1 MFKSIQYRLIAYT
14 LLLVVLA
21 AASSV
26 LIMQKQWAGSVL
38 CGILVV
44 FCLNNMWR
52 HYKRFNQ
59 NILFLLNALD
69 NGDYSFHFSE
79 SSMSRRE
86 KELNAMLNRIK
97 EILTN
102 ARKEVIENEKFLSL
116 IVESVSTGIVI
127 VDEYWHVQ
135 TVNRSAL
142 DLLGLPVFTHLN
154 QLSGVNENFP
164 TLFKKMKAGDNF
176 QITIPNE
183 REEMQV
189 SLRLS
194 EIKLKEHKI
203 KIITLN
209 NIGSELETK
218 EMESWVRLI
227 RVMTHEIMNSIAPI
241 TSLSETLLT
250 LHHQPQEDSESSDS
264 LRNNTIEAFETI
276 HSTARGLLSFVE
288 SYRKFTAVPKP
299 EVLSFSI
306 RSLLDKAVR
315 LEEQVMTQRNIS
327 LEIEPVNEDV
337 TMAADEKLIFQ
348 VLVNLI
354 KNAVEAIP
362 EAGGELLLRY
372 GYQPSGRSYI
382 EVCNS
387 GDPIP
392 ADVLPHIFI
401 PFFTTKEN
409 GNGIGLSVS
418 RYIMRL
424 HGGKLLHSTSPEGMT
439 VFTVVG

>member
-164 TLFKKMKAGDNF
+164 TLF
-176 QITIPNE
+176 
-183 REEMQV
+183 
-189 SLRLS
+189 
-194 EIKLKEHKI
+194 
-203 KIITLN
+203 
-209 NIGSELETK
+209 
-218 EMESWVRLI
+218 
-227 RVMTHEIMNSIAPI
+227 
-241 TSLSETLLT
+241 
-250 LHHQPQEDSESSDS
+250 QEDE
-264 LRNNTIEAFETI
+264 
-276 HSTARGLLSFVE
+276 
-288 SYRKFTAVPKP
+288 
-299 EVLSFSI
+299 
-306 RSLLDKAVR
+306 
-315 LEEQVMTQRNIS
+315 
-327 LEIEPVNEDV
+327 
-337 TMAADEKLIFQ
+337 
-348 VLVNLI
+348 
-354 KNAVEAIP
+354 
-362 EAGGELLLRY
+362 GGR
-372 GYQPSGRSYI
+372 
-382 EVCNS
+382 
-387 GDPIP
+387 
-392 ADVLPHIFI
+392 
-401 PFFTTKEN
+401 
-409 GNGIGLSVS
+409 
-418 RYIMRL
+418 
-424 HGGKLLHSTSPEGMT
+424 
-439 VFTVVG
+439 